1 MQTGMAPRRAVL
13 AAGLL
18 ALALAAPAHAVDCPG
33 ADATP
38 AAQGPGPT
46 GAATVCLLNAER
58 AARGLRPLAPQ
69 DNLTWASQG
78 FADLMVGRA
87 FFAHETPEGVDLV
100 ARLNAARYLGAGVD
114 DWVVGEN
121 LAWGQGPLSTPRAI
135 VAAWMASDGH
145 RENVLSRE
153 FDEIGIGVTAGT
165 PLAGPDGAT
174 YATDFG
180 ARSVA
185 QPSRPR
191 SRSAGR
197 AAARRAAA
205 ERDRRARRSR
215 ARRTAHRA
223 RAARAASPRG
233 RHGRARRGVLVA
245 RVVRL

>member
-1 MQTGMAPRRAVL
+1 MAPRRAVL

-18 ALALAAPAHAVDCPG
+18 ALALAAPAPARAADCPG

-38 AAQGPGPT
+38 AAQGPGPA
-46 GAATVCLLNAER
+46 GAATLCLLNAER
-58 AARGLRPLAPQ
+58 AARGLRPLARQ

-78 FADLMVGRA
+78 YSDLMVGRA

-100 ARLNAARYLGAGVD
+100 ARLTVARYLGAGVE
-114 DWVVGEN
+114 DWYVGEN

-135 VAAWMASDGH
+135 VAAWIASDGH
-145 RENVLSRE
+145 RENILSAE
-153 FDEIGIGVTAGT
+153 FDEIGIGITAGT

-185 QPSRPR
+185 RPSQPW

-197 AAARRAAA
+197 AAARRGAA
-205 ERDRRARRSR
+205 ERDRRARRTR
-215 ARRTAHRA
+215 ARRAAHRA
-223 RAARAASPRG
+223 RAARAASAGG
-233 RHGRARRGVLVA
+233 RHGRAPRGVLVA